1 MLSGVSVHPADDL
14 LGDVCELLLVC
25 AVPHLP
31 DALHGG
37 LLVLGGQQLGLLQTL
52 AAQHQPEVELRTKLH
67 TQVLGLLLV
76 EVPTSAFTFKNLS
89 RHYPNLKLG
98 C

>member
-52 AAQHQPEVELRTKLH
+52 AAQHQPEVELQTKLH

-76 EVPTSAFTFKNLS
+76 ESAYFRF
-89 RHYPNLKLG
+89 HI
-98 C
+98 

>member
-52 AAQHQPEVELRTKLH
+52 AAQHQPEVELQTKVQ
-67 TQVLGLLLV
+67 TQVSLVTFGLDWCPHFMSTYRCLMLQ
-76 EVPTSAFTFKNLS
+76 
-89 RHYPNLKLG
+89 
-98 C
+98 